1 MRTHAL
7 CIALF
12 SFLAG
17 SRACSQDGSDLQKP
31 VRLSA
36 GGNPIDVSKE
46 VGHSGPMALDFDKDG
61 KIDLLVGT
69 FSGTIHFFRNTGT
82 NQEPVYEDKGL
93 VEAGG
98 KPIRINNW

>member
-1 MRTHAL
+1 MRTFAL
-7 CIALF
+7 CLALF
-12 SFLAG
+12 LFLAG
-17 SRACSQDGSDLQKP
+17 TLACSQEGDLQNP

-36 GGNPIDVSKE
+36 GGNPIDVSRE
-46 VGHSGPMALDFDKDG
+46 VGHSGPTALDFDKDG

-82 NQEPVYEDKGL
+82 NQEPAYEDKGL

-98 KPIRINNW
+98 KPIRVNNW